1 MSSPTNK
8 PTGLG
13 FQGSPYRR
21 CENCG
26 HSEQLHFGSVCG
38 GPVLDQEGPL
48 ECPCRSFCARPLSAT
63 EKRIIEEQLRAASE
77 RELEYVGEALYRE
90 LKRESP
96 SATREEQRS

>member
-1 MSSPTNK
+1 MASDVNK

-13 FQGSPYRR
+13 FAGSPYRK

-38 GPVLDQEGPL
+38 G
-48 ECPCRSFCARPLSAT
+48 ECLSADTCWCTSFCARALSTT
-63 EKRIIEEQLRAASE
+63 EKRIIAEQRQVE